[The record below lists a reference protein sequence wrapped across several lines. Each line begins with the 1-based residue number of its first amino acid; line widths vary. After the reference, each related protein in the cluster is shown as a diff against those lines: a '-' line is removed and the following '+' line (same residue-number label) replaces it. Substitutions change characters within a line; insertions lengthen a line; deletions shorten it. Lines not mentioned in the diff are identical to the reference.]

1 MLAKRSIS
9 LTLIMS
15 LILMIMVSSILSV
28 SAENQIESKTNVLR
42 EYGLGAEI
50 EDISSDCVIDYY
62 DDKRDLPAVRD
73 AQSLPQSIDLS
84 LDNAFPCV
92 GSQSYIGS
100 CISWAAVYYQFGY
113 QVAAM
118 NGWDSK
124 NNTSLQ
130 FSPKFVYNIVNNG
143 IDVGSNYYDNYFVL
157 KTRGAVRYSE
167 FEPLTQST
175 PYEYRSWCTN
185 KDYLKNAL
193 QYKIKKE
200 TQRQFTSSTNPVQ
213 ISSVNSPVLT
223 EMKELLSTGHVLTF
237 TTDYGSYYSDPDG
250 VYYFPGGNQSNSD
263 WIYDTLSNGD
273 RVCIMGRNIE
283 AVRKGHGLSIVG
295 YDDTIWYDYDG
306 DEEVDDYELGAFKIV
321 NSHDTKYGNDGFI
334 WVMYDAL
341 NAQSNYTPNNTLDRI
356 PIIENNMY
364 HTIEVEESKL
374 DLTLELTTTQTKR
387 NQHRMSLN
395 IIDPLNISHSQ
406 LMQYHA
412 GGAFSYDGSITSLSQ
427 STTFVFDYNQL
438 VSGDRKRQDY
448 QVSVIDRANG
458 DPTGITNLKIID
470 RTGKEVISKALN
482 DSVDDDTITYS
493 YRLGMMG
500 DIDDSGLIDNYD
512 ATKVQ
517 QYLAGIETLSN
528 EDLLVGD
535 VDGDNYV
542 SIIDAVWIQRKVLGM
557 ISEFSNGAFVDLS
570 GS

>member
-92 GSQSYIGS
+92 RSQSYIGS

-167 FEPLTQST
+167 FEPLTQSP

-223 EMKELLSTGHVLTF
+223 EMKELLCTGHVLTF

-321 NSHDTKYGNDGFI
+321 NSHDTNYGNDGFI

-356 PIIENNMY
+356 PIIESNMY

-448 QVSVIDRANG
+448 QVSVIDSANG

-470 RTGKEVISKALN
+470 RTGKEVISKVLN